1 MDLIRRYYGLP
12 FGDPFYR
19 GLGKG
24 RCRTAALTRTER
36 AKLRANNDILRPLWM
51 AGGVIYPSI
60 YMNGG
65 MDPAAQTAFVHGLV
79 AEAVRGAQ
87 AATTSRTATSM
98 LLSESVVETSSTPD
112 VLAFAWM

>member
-1 MDLIRRYYGLP
+1 
-12 FGDPFYR
+12 
-19 GLGKG
+19 
-24 RCRTAALTRTER
+24 
-36 AKLRANNDILRPLWM
+36 
-51 AGGVIYPSI
+51 
-60 YMNGG
+60 MNGG
-65 MDPAAQTAFVHGLV
+65 MDAAAQTAFVHGLV